1 MMQTR
6 EAHDFWGLHKN
17 KNCAF
22 HNKLP
27 LRHSQNFD
35 FLDLKICHRVSFW
48 GAPTHAGITEFENFL
63 LQLKNQR
70 SGSKTVWGFSIILIL
85 KGIMR
90 F

>member
-35 FLDLKICHRVSFW
+35 FLNLKICHRVSFW
-48 GAPTHAGITEFENFL
+48 GAQLTQVSLNLKISYCNLKTKDLGAKLCGAFL
-63 LQLKNQR
+63 L
-70 SGSKTVWGFSIILIL
+70 F
-85 KGIMR
+85 
-90 F
+90 